1 MTFIRF
7 FLFFYTL
14 IIARIKLSWCLP
26 RQHGENRALYLKKL
40 FHWGSKNFGIKI
52 KVFGSEKLA
61 KPSLVVSSHISW
73 LEIWD
78 SLYLWDLHYI
88 SKEEV
93 KHFPIIG
100 KLAKTMGSIFIA
112 RSKTK
117 RCVEGIKQVSHYLL
131 QGENVMLYPEG
142 TTSDGT
148 KVLPFKAT
156 YFSAALKAQVP
167 VCNRSPCFIGI
178 SMEHKTQKLPIGE
191 RLT

>member
-1 MTFIRF
+1 
-7 FLFFYTL
+7 
-14 IIARIKLSWCLP
+14 
-26 RQHGENRALYLKKL
+26 
-40 FHWGSKNFGIKI
+40 
-52 KVFGSEKLA
+52 
-61 KPSLVVSSHISW
+61 
-73 LEIWD
+73 
-78 SLYLWDLHYI
+78 
-88 SKEEV
+88 
-93 KHFPIIG
+93 
-100 KLAKTMGSIFIA
+100 MGSIFIA

-167 VCNRSPCFIGI
+167 VCNRSPCFIEI